1 MKREVQDRKR
11 ELYKQ
16 SKVLREIAIDK
27 QPLDKQ
33 KELREQQNDAYH
45 RLQFIS
51 NLEKAMRGNN
61 G

>member
-1 MKREVQDRKR
+1 MTREVQDRKR

-16 SKVLREIAIDK
+16 TKVLREIATNAK
-27 QPLDKQ
+27 SFDKQ
-33 KELREQQNDAYH
+33 KEIRQQQDDAYR

-51 NLEKAMRGNN
+51 NLEKAIRGNN